1 MESLRREFMA
11 EQDKSLRLKNEWDNL
26 YSNVGSGSILSMAGR
41 EQDVEILIVTSAKT
55 KQVFESGEDN
65 DADIFPK

>member
-1 MESLRREFMA
+1 
-11 EQDKSLRLKNEWDNL
+11 
-26 YSNVGSGSILSMAGR
+26 MAGR